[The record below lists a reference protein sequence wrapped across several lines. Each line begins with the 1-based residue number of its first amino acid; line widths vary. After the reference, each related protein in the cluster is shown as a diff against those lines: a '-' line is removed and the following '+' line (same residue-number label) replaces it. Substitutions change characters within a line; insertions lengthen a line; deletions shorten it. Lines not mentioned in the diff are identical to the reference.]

1 MGLQCQSRL
10 EAVIHSKPSHQS
22 SSAVL
27 LVSLMVI
34 VNELILFGNDLHIV
48 IKRYDIYKIILLAH
62 NYRAGD
68 QSGFTGLL
76 PAAVKL
82 ENQKVGSL
90 ARVLLLNQYGCVSSH
105 YSFNSMQR

>member
-1 MGLQCQSRL
+1 M
-10 EAVIHSKPSHQS
+10 KT
-22 SSAVL
+22 
-27 LVSLMVI
+27 VSLMVI